1 MQKNESSTIS
11 AKEIVTEFI
20 EALERKDWKTVRSY
34 ISDNI
39 SFMGPTSFDR
49 AEPYLK
55 FLEHL
60 DLPKSEIKKV
70 IADGQ
75 DICLLNEL
83 NFGTPPITLFVCKW
97 FHVNVDSKINSIRVV
112 FDPRPFVQ
120 R

>member
-1 MQKNESSTIS
+1 MQKNESIKS
-11 AKEIVTEFI
+11 AKEIVMEYMT
-20 EALERKDWKTVRSY
+20 LERKDFKSARSY

-39 SFMGPTSFDR
+39 SFMGSTSFDR

-75 DICLLNEL
+75 DICLLN
-83 NFGTPPITLFVCKW
+83 
-97 FHVNVDSKINSIRVV
+97 
-112 FDPRPFVQ
+112 
-120 R
+120 